1 MREHKGK
8 SLIALPS
15 DYVVIDTET
24 TGLDYE
30 YCSII
35 EVSAVRCSGGSVV
48 DKFTSLIKPE
58 PVTTYYPCRNDGA
71 GEWVTRYVDQ
81 YITDLTGITN
91 EMLAEAP
98 EPSEVM
104 PKLLDFLGDSV
115 LIGHNANFDVNFL
128 YDAAMDTCGKPLTN
142 GFIDTLRIAR
152 KVFPDLKH
160 HRLSDVAE
168 ACGVTVEGA
177 HRAEA
182 DCMTTA
188 GCYEHMKSRILKT
201 ETEADF
207 QHRFI
212 KSTDYADGLRNI
224 TATVDQIDDTNPIFG
239 KIVVFTGKI
248 STMTRK
254 EAFQIVANL
263 GGIPQD
269 TITKKT
275 NFLVIGSEEFASSV
289 KNGKT
294 QKMQK
299 AEEYMAKGQEIAV
312 LSEAAFFDLV
322 EDWISPS
329 AFELEIY
336 DFILP
341 RLTDVLEFNCVG
353 KDSIKAQPGKRFTSV
368 QYIRPDQ
375 IAGKNAAQLVFR
387 IVARKGKFAFEVA
400 DGDSYV
406 SIPFDPDDN
415 GIIQHIPML
424 QNALDVVIDSG
435 SCEYSCCSRV
445 EQCSDSRRCV
455 NPYPYIAANCNY
467 RKILKSGRVFYGKN
481 RTIDG

>member
-48 DKFTSLIKPE
+48 DKFTSLVKPE

-98 EPSEVM
+98 EPEEVM
-104 PKLLDFLGDSV
+104 PKLLDFLGASV

-128 YDAAMDTCGKPLTN
+128 YDAAMDTCGKPLAN
-142 GFIDTLRIAR
+142 DFIDTLRIAR

-168 ACGVTVEGA
+168 ACGVTGEDA

-188 GCYEHMKSRILKT
+188 GCYEHMKSRILQS
-201 ETEADF
+201 ETESDF
-207 QHRFI
+207 QHRFM

-224 TATVDQIDDTNPIFG
+224 TATVEQIDDTNPVYG
-239 KIVVFTGKI
+239 KTVVFTGAMT
-248 STMTRK
+248 TMSRK
-254 EAFQIVANL
+254 EGFQLVANL
-263 GGIPQD
+263 GGIPAD
-269 TITKKT
+269 SITKKT
-275 NFLVIGSEEFASSV
+275 NYLVIGGEEFASCV

-294 QKMQK
+294 KKMQK
-299 AEEYMAKGQEIAV
+299 AESYQAKGEEITI
-312 LSEAAFFDLV
+312 LSESAFFDMIS
-322 EDWISPS
+322 DW
-329 AFELEIY
+329 A
-336 DFILP
+336 
-341 RLTDVLEFNCVG
+341 
-353 KDSIKAQPGKRFTSV
+353 
-368 QYIRPDQ
+368 
-375 IAGKNAAQLVFR
+375 
-387 IVARKGKFAFEVA
+387 
-400 DGDSYV
+400 
-406 SIPFDPDDN
+406 
-415 GIIQHIPML
+415 
-424 QNALDVVIDSG
+424 
-435 SCEYSCCSRV
+435 
-445 EQCSDSRRCV
+445 
-455 NPYPYIAANCNY
+455 
-467 RKILKSGRVFYGKN
+467 
-481 RTIDG
+481 